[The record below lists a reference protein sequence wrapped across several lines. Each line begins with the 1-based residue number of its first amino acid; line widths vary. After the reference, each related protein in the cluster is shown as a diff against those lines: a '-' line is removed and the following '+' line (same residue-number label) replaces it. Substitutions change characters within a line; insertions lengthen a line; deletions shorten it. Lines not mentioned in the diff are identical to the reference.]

1 LIREGSNTLG
11 GEAAPARPAPLEAVT
26 QRAGIK
32 GATPFMLELILVKAR
47 KTVN

>member
-1 LIREGSNTLG
+1 LIWEGSNTLCS
-11 GEAAPARPAPLEAVT
+11 EAARARPAPLDAVT